1 MEANKTETT
10 LYKLLKAFETYG
22 SENAQI
28 NSTVIGPIEEMD
40 VKKMDSTL
48 FPCLFVNP
56 SSASIDKGETEIS
69 LEIIV
74 ATLQPNDL
82 ESGAYV
88 LSNMFYIIKDIIAMG
103 HNHAYDDD
111 LFIARCTMELP
122 VSLDPFMVKF
132 ENMLVGWSAV
142 PNFAI
147 DNTNDV
153 CLIPIK

>member
-1 MEANKTETT
+1 MEANNTQTT

-22 SENAQI
+22 TDNAQI
-28 NSTVIGPIEEMD
+28 HSTVIGPIEEMD
-40 VKKMDSTL
+40 IKKMDADL
-48 FPCLFVNP
+48 FPCLFVSP
-56 SSASIDKGETEIS
+56 SSASLDKGETEIS

-82 ESGAYV
+82 ESRAFV

-111 LFIARCTMELP
+111 LFISRCTMELP
-122 VSLDPFMVKF
+122 VSLDPFMVRF
-132 ENMLVGWSAV
+132 ENMLVGWSANA
-142 PNFAI
+142 NFAV

-153 CLIPIK
+153 CLIPLK